1 MSVGKFIPVDLR
13 EVWRTED
20 KHFTPWLAE
29 NIECLNEI
37 LGLNLQVEET
47 EYKAGSFE
55 IDILATE
62 AQGKVIIEN
71 QFGKSD
77 HDHLGKIL
85 TYLTNVGASIAIW
98 ICEEPRQEH
107 IDVINE
113 LNKAMS
119 QRFYML
125 GIKAYK
131 IGESEPAP
139 MFNIVATPITSP
151 ELDEMIRE
159 WNTRE
164 KLRHNFWSKLLI
176 KMEDKT
182 DLFGGRS
189 PTKDGWL
196 SMGAGKSGMGY
207 IIIIQ
212 KHGGKVGLYLDS
224 KNKEKNKRIFD
235 ILNSSRKEVEDIFG
249 EGINWRRMDDYKSS
263 RIEYTVSDSIGWADE
278 EEDLDKLQD
287 DIIDSVIR
295 LEKAFKPQIQRLRT

>member
-1 MSVGKFIPVDLR
+1 MGRFIPVDLR

-29 NIECLNEI
+29 NIECLNET

-164 KLRHNFWSKLLI
+164 KLRHNFWSKLLT

-182 DLFGGRS
+182 DLFSGRS
-189 PTKDGWL
+189 PTTDGWL

-212 KHGGKVGLYLDS
+212 KHGSKVGLYLDS

-235 ILNSSRKEVEDIFG
+235 ILNSNRKEVEDTFG
-249 EGINWRRMDDYKSS
+249 GEINWRRMDDYKSS